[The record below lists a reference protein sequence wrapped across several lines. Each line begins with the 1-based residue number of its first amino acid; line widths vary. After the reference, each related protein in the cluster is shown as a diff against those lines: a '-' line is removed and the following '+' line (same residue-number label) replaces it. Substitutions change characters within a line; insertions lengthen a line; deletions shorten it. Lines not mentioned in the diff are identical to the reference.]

1 MPNLKH
7 NFTQGKMNKDLDERL
22 VPNGQYRDALNI
34 QISTSEGSDVGAVE
48 NVLGNTKQNKKTSSL
63 NWDANFGLTSPKC
76 IGVAKDT
83 LNDKLYWFIT
93 ATNGDAILEYN
104 QSTGFIAPIIVDT
117 RSTSI
122 LDFSASY
129 KITAINILDD
139 MLFWTD
145 NNNEPRKL
153 NISDYRTAA
162 ASSVGSSS
170 TTLSG
175 SSKTTEI
182 YSRDFIASDI
192 TVIKKS
198 PVDAA
203 GVTASSTA
211 TGAEDQN
218 GNMRGAGV
226 NPIDVN
232 AKLVDS
238 NGYTLTE
245 GDTVSIFWES
255 AQGVAPL
262 SAFNNKDVIL
272 SNTAIKSD
280 GTKIKREAI
289 GTLSSLTG
297 ITVAVEGVNT
307 TFYTNATLTIIS
319 ATPGMPTDA
328 LGWEMVLLEDEPIF
342 KNDFP
347 RFSYRWKYVDGE
359 YSTYAPFSKAA
370 FVTNK
375 FSYEPEDGFNIGMSN
390 NIRKI
395 TLSLPSDVPK
405 GVEQIEI
412 LYKGVASN
420 NVYVLDTHKTAAGA
434 LTTFVIEKDLLG
446 PIVESLQL
454 LRLYDDVP
462 RKALSQEII
471 GNRVVYGNYLHNYP
485 FRDEGLTIT
494 GSSTATAFTAAEK
507 HYGFESVK
515 TDRTY
520 QIGVSFLDEFNRESP
535 VFTTKEA
542 AVKVNGENAHKK
554 NDLRASVALDN
565 MPAWADRYKYYVKD
579 VTPEY
584 YNLVLDRYYFA
595 QDGNVWLSFPSAERN
610 KVKEGDFI
618 TLKKKHGL
626 NEHAY
631 INNKYKIIDISNS
644 APDFI
649 KRSSDATVSYTVQF
663 ATSGVSGDTLEFTGP
678 TPSKAEKFVDV
689 LTGGSFVQFRSTNGQ
704 KITELYRLANGGP
717 KGDFDGTDNKT
728 YKIELSNG
736 EGLSANDAWL
746 SGISTTTTVEMLVFG
761 IAAEALPEFQGKFFA
776 KVPFKSSFERDIKA
790 GQLAEEYITINRE
803 VTGVIADMSAPTV
816 SGGSQVLAY
825 GNSQVASPAHDN
837 NGPDD
842 TSNTFDLHLYLGWF
856 QAAQGDDDDRRERWR
871 RSEAANTFNSIK
883 IGKRIRFVNSS
894 GDIGQSYLV
903 TSISSVTDYDYTVSN
918 YDHQYQK
925 ITVTVDR
932 SFNDSLGADP
942 SGIQI
947 VKSRLGT
954 VNAISN
960 PAVFET
966 EPNDFAD
973 VDIYYEATNALPA
986 GSNGANLS
994 NSVILDFKNCYTFGN
1009 GVESNRIR
1017 DDFNAPQKGKG
1028 VRVSTILQEP
1038 YYEERLPA
1046 SLIYSGIVNS
1056 RSGINNSNQFTTAI
1070 DITKDLPNTY
1080 GGIQKLH
1087 ARDTDLIA
1095 LCEDKCFRILANKDA
1110 LFNADG
1116 NTNVTSSNN
1125 VLGQTVPYT
1134 GEFGISKNPETF
1146 ASYGFRTYFTDKSR
1160 GTVLRLSADGLTEIA
1175 NAGVADYFEDKFK
1188 SHSGDI
1194 IGSYDE
1200 ASGSYNVSFSG
1211 DESIAFKEAVS
1222 GWPTRLSFT
1231 PEFAASLNNE
1241 YYTIKNGEL
1250 WEHSNTTR
1258 SNFYGTQESATVSPV
1273 INDSPSTIKNF
1284 KALSYEGDEGWSA
1297 QVTTSEQDGEV
1308 TSWNKREGK
1317 YFNFIKGKATTI
1329 SNIDTS
1335 ELAVQGLGE
1344 LRLDAVHSS
1353 GSYTLH
1359 IDGPL
1364 NTSLQVGDAVY
1375 KHAGSTF
1382 TSLGPVASVNRSN
1395 GSNSFTTTLASAVS
1409 PNPAD
1414 GDFILFVKDT
1424 EKNTSGLLG
1433 YYADV
1438 VMSTSSASKK
1448 ELFSVNSEV
1457 FISSE

>member
-1 MPNLKH
+1 
-7 NFTQGKMNKDLDERL
+7 
-22 VPNGQYRDALNI
+22 
-34 QISTSEGSDVGAVE
+34 
-48 NVLGNTKQNKKTSSL
+48 
-63 NWDANFGLTSPKC
+63 
-76 IGVAKDT
+76 
-83 LNDKLYWFIT
+83 
-93 ATNGDAILEYN
+93 
-104 QSTGFIAPIIVDT
+104 
-117 RSTSI
+117 
-122 LDFSASY
+122 
-129 KITAINILDD
+129 
-139 MLFWTD
+139 
-145 NNNEPRKL
+145 
-153 NISDYRTAA
+153 
-162 ASSVGSSS
+162 
-170 TTLSG
+170 
-175 SSKTTEI
+175 
-182 YSRDFIASDI
+182 
-192 TVIKKS
+192 
-198 PVDAA
+198 
-203 GVTASSTA
+203 
-211 TGAEDQN
+211 
-218 GNMRGAGV
+218 
-226 NPIDVN
+226 
-232 AKLVDS
+232 
-238 NGYTLTE
+238 
-245 GDTVSIFWES
+245 
-255 AQGVAPL
+255 
-262 SAFNNKDVIL
+262 
-272 SNTAIKSD
+272 
-280 GTKIKREAI
+280 
-289 GTLSSLTG
+289 
-297 ITVAVEGVNT
+297 
-307 TFYTNATLTIIS
+307 
-319 ATPGMPTDA
+319 
-328 LGWEMVLLEDEPIF
+328 
-342 KNDFP
+342 
-347 RFSYRWKYVDGE
+347 
-359 YSTYAPFSKAA
+359 
-370 FVTNK
+370 
-375 FSYEPEDGFNIGMSN
+375 
-390 NIRKI
+390 
-395 TLSLPSDVPK
+395 
-405 GVEQIEI
+405 
-412 LYKGVASN
+412 
-420 NVYVLDTHKTAAGA
+420 
-434 LTTFVIEKDLLG
+434 
-446 PIVESLQL
+446 
-454 LRLYDDVP
+454 
-462 RKALSQEII
+462 
-471 GNRVVYGNYLHNYP
+471 
-485 FRDEGLTIT
+485 
-494 GSSTATAFTAAEK
+494 
-507 HYGFESVK
+507 
-515 TDRTY
+515 
-520 QIGVSFLDEFNRESP
+520 
-535 VFTTKEA
+535 
-542 AVKVNGENAHKK
+542 
-554 NDLRASVALDN
+554 
-565 MPAWADRYKYYVKD
+565 
-579 VTPEY
+579 
-584 YNLVLDRYYFA
+584 
-595 QDGNVWLSFPSAERN
+595 
-610 KVKEGDFI
+610 
-618 TLKKKHGL
+618 
-626 NEHAY
+626 
-631 INNKYKIIDISNS
+631 
-644 APDFI
+644 
-649 KRSSDATVSYTVQF
+649 
-663 ATSGVSGDTLEFTGP
+663 
-678 TPSKAEKFVDV
+678 
-689 LTGGSFVQFRSTNGQ
+689 
-704 KITELYRLANGGP
+704 
-717 KGDFDGTDNKT
+717 
-728 YKIELSNG
+728 
-736 EGLSANDAWL
+736 
-746 SGISTTTTVEMLVFG
+746 
-761 IAAEALPEFQGKFFA
+761 
-776 KVPFKSSFERDIKA
+776 
-790 GQLAEEYITINRE
+790 
-803 VTGVIADMSAPTV
+803 MSAPTV

-903 TSISSVTDYDYTVSN
+903 TSISSVTSYDYTVSN
-918 YDHQYQK
+918 YDHEYQK